1 MMDNDEFDEY
11 FKTIFHNSGTAG
23 IIYEEKIVVMA
34 NDQCQELFGY
44 ESEDMI
50 GKNLFD
56 LVFEED
62 FGIFEQCCESGVC
75 SEEAGQNDEIRIITR
90 KNKVKNAIIRVSS
103 IPNTSKCYISFLDI
117 NDQRIV
123 EKTLARSQGNFNAIT
138 ESAIDGI
145 ITVNIEGNIVYSNPS
160 FRKIFGYSS
169 DEILGKSVSILMPE
183 RFRDGFI
190 SKMTHFQQTG
200 EHILVG
206 KIFESVGL
214 KKNGEEFPFEMSIT
228 YWKSGEEK
236 YQTSI
241 VRDITARKG
250 VEKSLKDSEELFK
263 EVFNK
268 VNDIMTLIEIDVN
281 GRAGNF
287 IKVNDVAVEKL
298 GYTREEFAKMT
309 PKNIGSTAPNN
320 RERINELINDGRVTF
335 QRTYFTK
342 DGNSL
347 PVEINSHIFDF
358 KGKKVALSVAR
369 DITDREKAE
378 KSLKESEERLKDLF
392 DNASDLIQMIRPDG
406 TFLYVNNSWKESLGY
421 SDDEIEK
428 MTIFDIIH
436 PDHME
441 QCQNAF
447 QRVMQGQREDKIET
461 GFLTKSGDEIILD
474 GNINAKLDSEGNVIY
489 SRAIFRDITERKKSE
504 VEIERLVSI
513 VKSSGDAIV
522 VYSLDGTVLDW
533 NPAAE
538 QIFGYVADEIKGKE
552 VSILM
557 KPEKWEEN
565 LKNIENIK
573 NGESVSHFET
583 TRIRKDGQEFDVSIT
598 LSPVRDIDGEIIGIS
613 TIARDITEA
622 KKADD
627 ALKASEEKYRRI
639 VEKFIQ
645 NALALIGEIN
655 KV

>member
-1 MMDNDEFDEY
+1 MDSDEFETY

-23 IIYEEKIVVMA
+23 IIYEEKTVVMA
-34 NDQCQELFGY
+34 NDQCRELFEY
-44 ESEDMI
+44 EPKDI
-50 GKNLFD
+50 VGKNLFE

-75 SEEAGQNDEIRIITR
+75 SEESAQNDEIRVITS
-90 KNKVKNAIIRVSS
+90 KNKVKNAIIKISS

-117 NDQRIV
+117 NDQRII
-123 EKTLARSQGNFNAIT
+123 EKALARSQGNFNAIT

-145 ITVNIEGNIVYSNPS
+145 ITADSDGNIVYSNPS
-160 FRKIFGYSS
+160 FRKIFGYTA

-183 RFRDGFI
+183 RFRGGFT
-190 SKMTHFQQTG
+190 SKMRHFQQTG
-200 EHILVG
+200 ENLLVG
-206 KIFESVGL
+206 KIFESIGL

-241 VRDITARKG
+241 VRNITARKS

-268 VNDIMTLIEIDVN
+268 VNDIMTLIEIDED

-298 GYTREEFAKMT
+298 GYSREEFAKMT
-309 PKNIGSTAPNN
+309 PKNIGTTAQNN
-320 RERINELINDGRVTF
+320 RERITELVTDGRVTF
-335 QRTYFTK
+335 QRTYLSK
-342 DGNSL
+342 DGNAL
-347 PVEINSHIFDF
+347 PVEINSHIFEF

-392 DNASDLIQMIRPDG
+392 DNATDLIQMIRPDG
-406 TFLYVNNSWKESLGY
+406 TFLYVNDAWKESLGY
-421 SDDEIEK
+421 SDAEIEK
-428 MTIFDIIH
+428 MTVFDIIH
-436 PDHME
+436 PDHLE
-441 QCQNAF
+441 QCQNLF
-447 QRVMQGQREDKIET
+447 QTVMQGQSVDKIET
-461 GFLTKSGDEIILD
+461 GFITKNDDEIILE
-474 GNINAKLDSEGNVIY
+474 GNINAKIGADGDILY
-489 SRAIFRDITERKKSE
+489 SRAIFRDITERKQSE
-504 VEIERLVSI
+504 VEIQRLASI
-513 VKSSGDAIV
+513 VESSTDAIV
-522 VYSLDGTVLDW
+522 VYTLDGTILDW
-533 NPAAE
+533 NSAAE
-538 QIFGYVADEIKGKE
+538 KIYGYSEDEIKGKK

-565 LKNIENIK
+565 LKNIEKIK
-573 NGESVSHFET
+573 NGEIVSHFET
-583 TRIRKDGQEFDVSIT
+583 TRIRKDGLEFDVSIT
-598 LSPVRDIDGEIIGIS
+598 LSPIMDIGGEIIGVS
-613 TIARDITEA
+613 AIARDITES
-622 KKADD
+622 KKAED
-627 ALKASEEKYRRI
+627 ALKASEERYRRI

-645 NALALIGEIN
+645 NALALIGEIK

>member
-1 MMDNDEFDEY
+1 MMDSDEFDAY
-11 FKTIFHNSGTAG
+11 FKTIFHNSGAAG
-23 IIYEEKIVVMA
+23 IIYEEKTVFMA
-34 NDQCQELFGY
+34 NDQCRELFEY
-44 ESEDMI
+44 ETEDMV

-75 SEEAGQNDEIRIITR
+75 SKEAGQIDEIRIITS
-90 KNKVKNAIIRVSS
+90 KNKVKNAIIRISS

-117 NDQRIV
+117 NDKRII
-123 EKTLARSQGNFNAIT
+123 EKALAISQGNFNAIT

-145 ITVNIEGNIVYSNPS
+145 ITADSEGNIVYSNPS
-160 FRKIFGYSS
+160 FRKIFGYSA

-183 RFRDGFI
+183 RFRDGFT
-190 SKMTHFQQTG
+190 SKMNHFQQTG
-200 EHILVG
+200 ENLLVG
-206 KIFESVGL
+206 KIFESMGL

-241 VRDITARKG
+241 VRDITARKS

-268 VNDIMTLIEIDVN
+268 VNDIMTLIEIDPN

-298 GYTREEFAKMT
+298 GYSREEFSKMT

-320 RERINELINDGRVTF
+320 RERINELISDGRVTF

-342 DGNSL
+342 HGNSL

-369 DITDREKAE
+369 DITDREEAE
-378 KSLKESEERLKDLF
+378 RSLKESEERLKDLF

-421 SDDEIEK
+421 SDAEIEK
-428 MTIFDIIH
+428 MNIFDVIH
-436 PDHME
+436 PDHKE
-441 QCQNAF
+441 QCQIAF
-447 QRVMQGQREDKIET
+447 QSVMQGQKVDEIET
-461 GFLTKSGDEIILD
+461 GFLTKNGDEIVLE
-474 GNINAKLDSEGNVIY
+474 GNVNAKLDSEGNVLY

-504 VEIERLVSI
+504 VEIERLASI
-513 VKSSGDAIV
+513 VKSSADAII

-538 QIFGYVADEIKGKE
+538 QIYGYAADEIRGKR

-565 LKNIENIK
+565 LKNIEDIK

-598 LSPVRDIDGEIIGIS
+598 LSPIRDINGEIIGIS
-613 TIARDITEA
+613 TIARDITES
-622 KKADD
+622 KKAED

>member
-1 MMDNDEFDEY
+1 MDSDEFDAY

-23 IIYEEKIVVMA
+23 IIYEEKTVVLA
-34 NDQCQELFGY
+34 NDQCQELFEY
-44 ESEDMI
+44 EPEDMV
-50 GKNLFD
+50 GKNLFE

-62 FGIFEQCCESGVC
+62 FGIFDQCCESSVC
-75 SEEAGQNDEIRIITR
+75 SKEAGQNDEIRIITS
-90 KNKVKNAIIRVSS
+90 KNKVKNAIIRISS

-117 NDQRIV
+117 NDQRII
-123 EKTLARSQGNFNAIT
+123 EKALARSQGNFNAIT

-145 ITVNIEGNIVYSNPS
+145 ITADSEGNIVYSNPS
-160 FRKIFGYSS
+160 FRKIFGYSA

-183 RFRDGFI
+183 RFRDGFT
-190 SKMTHFQQTG
+190 SKMRHFQQTG
-200 EHILVG
+200 EHLLVG
-206 KIFESVGL
+206 KIFESIGL

-268 VNDIMTLIEIDVN
+268 VNDIMTLIEIDGN

-298 GYTREEFAKMT
+298 GYAREEFAKMT

-320 RERINELINDGRVTF
+320 RERINELISDGRVTF

-342 DGNSL
+342 DGKSL
-347 PVEINSHIFDF
+347 QVEINSHIFDF

-447 QRVMQGQREDKIET
+447 QTVMQGQSVDKIET
-461 GFLTKSGDEIILD
+461 GFITKNGEEIILE
-474 GNINAKLDSEGNVIY
+474 GNINAKIGADGTIIY

-613 TIARDITEA
+613 TIARDITES
-622 KKADD
+622 KKAED

>member
-1 MMDNDEFDEY
+1 MDSDEFDAY

-23 IIYEEKIVVMA
+23 IIYEEKTVVMA
-34 NDQCQELFGY
+34 NDQCRELFEY
-44 ESEDMI
+44 EPEDMI

-75 SEEAGQNDEIRIITR
+75 SEETGQNDEIRIITS
-90 KNKVKNAIIRVSS
+90 KNKVKNAIIRISS

-117 NDQRIV
+117 NDQRII
-123 EKTLARSQGNFNAIT
+123 EKALARSQGNFNAIT

-145 ITVNIEGNIVYSNPS
+145 ITADSEGNIVYSNPS
-160 FRKIFGYSS
+160 FRKIFGYSA

-183 RFRDGFI
+183 RFRDGFT
-190 SKMTHFQQTG
+190 SKMNHFQQTG
-200 EHILVG
+200 EHLLVG
-206 KIFESVGL
+206 KIFESIGL

-268 VNDIMTLIEIDVN
+268 VNDIMTLIEIDEN

-298 GYTREEFAKMT
+298 GYSREEFAKMT

-320 RERINELINDGRVTF
+320 RKRINELISDGRVTF

-421 SDDEIEK
+421 SDDEIGK
-428 MTIFDIIH
+428 MTIFDVIH

-441 QCQNAF
+441 QCQNC
-447 QRVMQGQREDKIET
+447 IS
-461 GFLTKSGDEIILD
+461 KSY
-474 GNINAKLDSEGNVIY
+474 A
-489 SRAIFRDITERKKSE
+489 RTER
-504 VEIERLVSI
+504 R
-513 VKSSGDAIV
+513 
-522 VYSLDGTVLDW
+522 
-533 NPAAE
+533 
-538 QIFGYVADEIKGKE
+538 
-552 VSILM
+552 
-557 KPEKWEEN
+557 
-565 LKNIENIK
+565 
-573 NGESVSHFET
+573 
-583 TRIRKDGQEFDVSIT
+583 
-598 LSPVRDIDGEIIGIS
+598 
-613 TIARDITEA
+613 
-622 KKADD
+622 
-627 ALKASEEKYRRI
+627 
-639 VEKFIQ
+639 Q
-645 NALALIGEIN
+645 N
-655 KV
+655 

>member
-1 MMDNDEFDEY
+1 MDSDEFDVY

-23 IIYEEKIVVMA
+23 IIYDDKTVIMA
-34 NDQCQELFGY
+34 NNQCRELFGY
-44 ESEDMI
+44 EPKDII

-62 FGIFEQCCESGVC
+62 FGIFDQCCELGSC
-75 SEEAGQNDEIRIITR
+75 SEETYKNDEIRVLTR
-90 KNKVKNAIIRVSS
+90 KNQVKNAIIRISA
-103 IPNTSKCYISFLDI
+103 IPNSSKCYISFLDV
-117 NDQRIV
+117 NDQRIT
-123 EKTLARSQGNFNAIT
+123 EKALSRSQGNFNAIT

-145 ITVNIEGNIVYSNPS
+145 ITADSEGNIVYSNPS
-160 FRKIFGYSS
+160 FREIFGYGA

-183 RFRDGFI
+183 RFRAGFT
-190 SKMTHFQQTG
+190 SKMQHFQQTG
-200 EHILVG
+200 EHLLVG
-206 KIFESVGL
+206 KIFESIGL

-236 YQTSI
+236 FQTSI
-241 VRDITARKG
+241 VRDITERKE
-250 VEKSLKDSEELFK
+250 VQKSLKDSEELFK

-268 VNDIMTLIEIDVN
+268 VNDIMTLIEIDDN
-281 GRAGNF
+281 GMAGNF

-298 GYTREEFAKMT
+298 GYSREEFAKMT
-309 PKNIGSTAPNN
+309 PKNIGTSAPGN
-320 RERINELINDGRVTF
+320 REKIIKLINDGTVTF
-335 QRTYFTK
+335 ERNYISK
-342 DGNSL
+342 DGNYI
-347 PVEINSHIFDF
+347 PVEISSHIFEF

-369 DITDREKAE
+369 DIAEREAAE

-392 DNASDLIQMIRPDG
+392 ENATDLIQMIRPDG
-406 TFLYVNNSWKESLGY
+406 TFLYVNNAWKDSLGY
-421 SDDEIEK
+421 SNNEIEK
-428 MTIFDIIH
+428 MNIFDVIH
-436 PDHME
+436 PDHKE
-441 QCQNAF
+441 QCQIAF
-447 QRVMQGQREDKIET
+447 QRVMQGQKVDEIET
-461 GFLTKSGDEIILD
+461 GFLTKNGDEIVLE
-474 GNINAKLDSEGNVIY
+474 GNVNAKMDSEGNVLY
-489 SRAIFRDITERKKSE
+489 SRAIFRDITERKESE
-504 VEIERLVSI
+504 VEIERLASI
-513 VKSSGDAIV
+513 VKSSGDAII

-538 QIFGYVADEIKGKE
+538 QIYGYAADEIKGKE

-598 LSPVRDIDGEIIGIS
+598 LSPIKDIDGEIIGVS

-622 KKADD
+622 KKAEE